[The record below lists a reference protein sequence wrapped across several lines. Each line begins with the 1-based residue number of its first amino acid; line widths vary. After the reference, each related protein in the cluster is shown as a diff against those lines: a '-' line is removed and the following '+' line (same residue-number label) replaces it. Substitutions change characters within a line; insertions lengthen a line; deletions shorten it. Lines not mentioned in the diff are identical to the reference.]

1 MQDRV
6 RFVAPFLVAALGC
19 GAELASMP
27 PDGEDAAGGAAPDG
41 GDAASS
47 SVTTSANASV
57 SSSAVTTSGSGG
69 GAPPDCSAQPLCDD
83 FEGAAVGALPDAAI
97 WTPTYPNCSGT
108 GTVAID
114 DSHAYSGAQ
123 SLRVSGTDGYC
134 NHVFV
139 GNPVISGITSTVYG
153 RFYVRFAAPLY
164 QGHVTFMA
172 MKDSADG
179 DKDLRMGG
187 QNQVLM
193 WNRESD
199 DATLPTMSPSGVSL
213 SASPAVDT
221 WHCVEFSVTSSGL
234 NTELDGEVIEGL
246 VVDEVPTVDVDEQW
260 MGFAPALTDFK
271 LGWESYSGGP
281 MELWFDDVVLSDS
294 PIGCL

>member
-69 GAPPDCSAQPLCDD
+69 GAPTDCSAQPLCDD

-108 GTVAID
+108 GTVAI
-114 DSHAYSGAQ
+114 
-123 SLRVSGTDGYC
+123 
-134 NHVFV
+134 
-139 GNPVISGITSTVYG
+139 
-153 RFYVRFAAPLY
+153 Y
-164 QGHVTFMA
+164 QGVPGSLA
-172 MKDSADG
+172 
-179 DKDLRMGG
+179 
-187 QNQVLM
+187 
-193 WNRESD
+193 
-199 DATLPTMSPSGVSL
+199 GVSL
-213 SASPAVDT
+213 STLTTDTGLPAGQLPLFDQELVSKGIPAESETDAQRI
-221 WHCVEFSVTSSGL
+221 V
-234 NTELDGEVIEGL
+234 TELQVRA
-246 VVDEVPTVDVDEQW
+246 DECQTIFPPAGCPGSLSNEPVED
-260 MGFAPALTDFK
+260 AP
-271 LGWESYSGGP
+271 
-281 MELWFDDVVLSDS
+281 
-294 PIGCL
+294 